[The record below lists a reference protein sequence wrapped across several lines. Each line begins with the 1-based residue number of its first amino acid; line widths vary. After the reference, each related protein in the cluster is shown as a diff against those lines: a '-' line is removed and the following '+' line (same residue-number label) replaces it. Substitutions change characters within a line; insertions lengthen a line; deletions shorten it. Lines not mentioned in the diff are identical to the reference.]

1 MNENNITSLPI
12 IEEKNDAANIVR
24 PEFNEG
30 ECQFLHD
37 LLEEYAAPGSTRKYF
52 QQKIHDAV
60 MASRESNK
68 LKKDIK
74 QEAVKTLK
82 KAKIPG

>member
-1 MNENNITSLPI
+1 MNNENATSLPI
-12 IEEKNDAANIVR
+12 IEEQNNVINLVKL
-24 PEFNEG
+24 ELNEG

-37 LLEEYAAPGSTRKYF
+37 ILEEYATPGSTRKYF